1 MNVDLPI
8 RHGVSDVSEPMHV
21 LRHHLRRQPIGPSYE
36 QAIQAPHDSSQTSCQ
51 IPEGKYV
58 PGTYVQATWGN
69 KPDNGKSTSGY
80 LSMMAGGPLSSQTAL
95 QSVTAQSTM
104 EAELISV
111 ALASK
116 EVVISPTWKTV

>member
-1 MNVDLPI
+1 
-8 RHGVSDVSEPMHV
+8 
-21 LRHHLRRQPIGPSYE
+21 
-36 QAIQAPHDSSQTSCQ
+36 
-51 IPEGKYV
+51 
-58 PGTYVQATWGN
+58 
-69 KPDNGKSTSGY
+69 
-80 LSMMAGGPLSSQTAL
+80 MMAGGPLSSQTAL